1 MSTTPVSTEDYHEPG
16 HYEIRI
22 KGYLDDR
29 WADWFEGLTITREN
43 NGETLLTGQ
52 VADQAALHGLLRKV
66 RDLGL
71 PLISVTRVQT
81 DQIDGPN
88 FKQPIEA
95 STLEGK
101 QDGGN

>member
-1 MSTTPVSTEDYHEPG
+1 MIY
-16 HYEIRI
+16 RI
-22 KGYLDDR
+22 KVKGHLDRR
-29 WADWFEGLTITREN
+29 WMEWFGGLTITLED

-81 DQIDGPN
+81 DQIDGPD